1 MTTSNARVAAAPRVS
16 LAGLTR
22 RTPALI
28 VVSGSLVLAV
38 VIGIVGGPTQIVN
51 TLVTGG
57 MWALMSMGLALIFGV
72 MNIPHFAHGESFMVG
87 AFVAYYI
94 FTPLTNFLQA
104 HPSAF
109 LTALSPFAGIIG
121 AGLAGAVMGLI
132 IERLVVAPLR
142 HRSRE
147 GWVMNTFLLTAGISY
162 VLTNGAT
169 LTVGPDYRGVQQY
182 WDVPPLQFLGVRLT
196 VNRLVAFVIAI
207 VVISILWVFMQRTN
221 TGRSI
226 RAVSQDE
233 TGAQMVG
240 INLDAIHTLTFSLAT
255 GVAALAGASLL
266 FMFPAYPTVGQNPL
280 YVSWYVVML
289 VGLGNVSGAII
300 GGFIVALL
308 QTATEQF
315 LGLSWINVVPV
326 VLMIIVLLVAPS
338 GIFGSEVKGI
348 QEQ

>member
-1 MTTSNARVAAAPRVS
+1 
-16 LAGLTR
+16 
-22 RTPALI
+22 
-28 VVSGSLVLAV
+28 
-38 VIGIVGGPTQIVN
+38 
-51 TLVTGG
+51 
-57 MWALMSMGLALIFGV
+57 
-72 MNIPHFAHGESFMVG
+72 MVG
-87 AFVAYYI
+87 AFVAYFI
-94 FTPLTNFLQA
+94 FTPLTNLLLA
-104 HPSAF
+104 HPVPL
-109 LTALSPFAGIIG
+109 LTALAPFAGILG
-121 AGLAGAVMGLI
+121 ATLAGALLGI
-132 IERLVVAPLR
+132 IMERLVVAPLR
-142 HRSRE
+142 HRTRE

-169 LTVGPDYRGVQQY
+169 LTVGPDYRGIQQY
-182 WDVPPLQFLGVRLT
+182 WDVPPLQFLGIRVT
-196 VNRLVAFVIAI
+196 VDRLVAFAIAI
-207 VVISILWVFMQRTN
+207 VVIAILWLFMQRTD
-221 TGRSI
+221 TGCSI

-240 INLDAIHTLTFSLAT
+240 INLDAVHTLTFALAT
-255 GVAALAGASLL
+255 AVAAMAGACLL

-289 VGLGNVSGAII
+289 VGLGNVPGAIV

-326 VLMIIVLLVAPS
+326 VLMIVVLLVAPS